1 MAETTAKKGPG
12 AFSRWMQKSANA
24 RTNKKIRKGN
34 GRMMGMELLILHT
47 VGRHSG
53 EPRVTPLAWFPDGS
67 SDSTDAWLVVGS
79 GGGDLHPDWFA
90 NLVAHPDRT
99 AVELP
104 GGEAVP
110 VTPQRLEGP
119 AREDAWQRITAA
131 NPRLG
136 KYQAKSKRIYPVIRL
151 SSSAT

>member
-1 MAETTAKKGPG
+1 MAQATKKGPG
-12 AFSRWMQKSANA
+12 AFSRWMQRSANA

-34 GRMMGMELLILHT
+34 GNLMGMELLILHT

-53 EPRVTPLAWFPDGS
+53 EPRVTPLAWFPDGAN
-67 SDSTDAWLVVGS
+67 AWLVVGS

-90 NLVAHPDRT
+90 NLVANPDGT

-104 GGEAVP
+104 GREAVP
-110 VTPQRLEGP
+110 VTPQRLEGA
-119 AREDAWQRITAA
+119 AREDAWARITAA

-136 KYQAKSKRIYPVIRL
+136 KYQAKSERVYPVIRL
-151 SSSAT
+151 STSAT